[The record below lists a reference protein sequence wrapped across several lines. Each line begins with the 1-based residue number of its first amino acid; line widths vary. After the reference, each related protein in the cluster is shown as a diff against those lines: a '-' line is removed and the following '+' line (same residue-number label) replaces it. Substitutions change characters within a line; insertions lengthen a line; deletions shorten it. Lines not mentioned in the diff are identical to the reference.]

1 MLASA
6 ALKLDT
12 STPPARTTSQKEAC
26 TEHPV
31 FHIVEEPGGI
41 KHLTECEVPT
51 EEYNDARIADLVG
64 RHPKLSAGVAEHI
77 AALEPFLD
85 TSILAG
91 FSYGV
96 NKAVVFAIEATL
108 LGHKVNREG
117 SAHDEEKTQAIVEFA
132 PLKDATQVRQF
143 IGCTNWVR
151 RYLAPEYATAA
162 KLLGE
167 YMKPKA
173 EFLSLI
179 HI

>member
-1 MLASA
+1 MRLTQDDGKKS
-6 ALKLDT
+6 
-12 STPPARTTSQKEAC
+12 

-41 KHLTECEVPT
+41 KYLTECEVPT
-51 EEYNDARIADLVG
+51 EEYNDARIADLIA

-85 TSILAG
+85 VSILAG

-96 NKAVVFAIEATL
+96 NKAHVFATEAVL

-117 SAHDEEKTQAIVEFA
+117 SAHDEEKTQAIVDFA

-143 IGCTNWVR
+143 IGCTKWVR
-151 RYLAPEYATAA
+151 RYLAPPYATAA
-162 KLLGE
+162 KILG
-167 YMKPKA
+167 A
-173 EFLSLI
+173 ESGVSPGRPGCWNVRRLQGS
-179 HI
+179 